1 MIVSLSRTT
10 CDLGQLRHSAL
21 GENYLRDFANT
32 ELVDRRSTAANA
44 KAALLAAYQVAKTAN
59 DPVRAAKQAERTA
72 LVQARDLRRVERD
85 RLKVE
90 ERNRRDAD
98 AAEKQAAI
106 EAAALAETEERA
118 IAESA
123 SIRRV
128 VEDDAARKAARDR
141 RYANRKARQA

>member
-1 MIVSLSRTT
+1 MRNF
-10 CDLGQLRHSAL
+10 R
-21 GENYLRDFANT
+21 NT
-32 ELVDRRSTAANA
+32 ELADRRSAAANA
-44 KAALLAAYQVAKTAN
+44 KAALLGAYQAAKSAD

-72 LVQARDLRRVERD
+72 LVQACELRRVERD
-85 RLKVE
+85 CLKVE

-118 IAESA
+118 IAKSA
-123 SIRRV
+123 RIRRV
-128 VEDDAARKAARDR
+128 IEDDAARKAARDR

>member
-1 MIVSLSRTT
+1 MRNF
-10 CDLGQLRHSAL
+10 G
-21 GENYLRDFANT
+21 NT
-32 ELVDRRSTAANA
+32 ELAERRSAAAHA
-44 KAALLAAYQVAKTAN
+44 KALLLAAYQVAMTAN
-59 DPVRAAKQAERTA
+59 DPIRDAKHAERTA

-106 EAAALAETEERA
+106 EAVALAETEERA

-123 SIRRV
+123 RMRRV
-128 VEDDAARKAARDR
+128 GEDDAARKAARDR
-141 RYANRKARQA
+141 RYANRKGRQA